1 VVGEKDS
8 YIGTLK
14 SGFMNGDD
22 EYFRAI
28 KYFIILVCLGLVFLI
43 VMILS
48 NFLFNPQTGNVAGYP
63 ITMPG
68 IAWIGVPAFLLLI
81 LILYTKNRM

>member
-1 VVGEKDS
+1 MVGEKDS
-8 YIGTLK
+8 YIGILK

-22 EYFRAI
+22 EYFIVI
-28 KYFIILVCLGLVFLI
+28 KCFIILVCVGLVFLI
-43 VMILS
+43 AMLLL